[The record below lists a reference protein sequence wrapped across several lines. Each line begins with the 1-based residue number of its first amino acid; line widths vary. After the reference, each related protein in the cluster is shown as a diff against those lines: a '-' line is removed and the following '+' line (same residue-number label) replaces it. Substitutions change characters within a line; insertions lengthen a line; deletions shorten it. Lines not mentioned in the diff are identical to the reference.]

1 MGNRYTNKNIRNETK
16 SAFPMISL
24 KLNIETCMLK
34 IETTKNIAKQHVQTL
49 KSSSINMEMGQK
61 GSTSNSLKPAY
72 NSHYYQVQWA
82 SKRVAYNFAHD

>member
-1 MGNRYTNKNIRNETK
+1 
-16 SAFPMISL
+16 
-24 KLNIETCMLK
+24 
-34 IETTKNIAKQHVQTL
+34 
-49 KSSSINMEMGQK
+49 MEMGQK

>member
-1 MGNRYTNKNIRNETK
+1 
-16 SAFPMISL
+16 MISL
-24 KLNIETCMLK
+24 KLN

-72 NSHYYQVQWA
+72 NSHYYQVQ
-82 SKRVAYNFAHD
+82 